1 MFSVSS
7 GFCATARLYVPK
19 SKPVPK
25 AAKEIGN
32 IENPTTMYFTA
43 VNNSTA
49 EIPPVKDIIIYIYI
63 KHTVNLLYV
72 LYEIKKQKSFYPINL

>member
-49 EIPPVKDIIIYIYI
+49 ETPPVRDIIIYIYI
-63 KHTVNLLYV
+63 YKTYSKFTVCF
-72 LYEIKKQKSFYPINL
+72 I